1 MTDALKFPSVGVST
15 TSTNWLDN
23 FLEARQNFESPRKF
37 FYWSALAA
45 ISAVVKRNVYLR
57 KKDAETRRTNY
68 ILYPNIYVFLVGD
81 SAVVRKGPPIKAA
94 RKLVKAVNNTR
105 IISGRASIQ
114 GILKE
119 LATAYS
125 REDGPPITDAAAFI
139 CASEFRSSLIS
150 DPQALSILTD
160 IYDGDFSNDWKTLL
174 KGSDIEE
181 LKDVYPVILGGSNP
195 AYLKEAITGA
205 DIEGGF
211 VGRSFMVYGS
221 QRQKINALVADIEG
235 DDDGDDD
242 EGEDEQYQAE
252 AEWLKELT
260 KLKGHFKYT
269 REGARIYKDWYEN
282 FTTKEVDDKT
292 GTFGRLHDQVL
303 KVAMLL
309 SLSRKTALVLDKSD
323 VQDAIDS
330 CIELAG
336 DVNKALMPSG
346 KSEFAAKTTVFLQ
359 EMLRS
364 ERYEISRRK
373 FLQKHWGDV
382 DAFDLDRIVET
393 MINAQWLNVRKDGK
407 DTFYQL
413 TDVAAEQYLHI
424 SQKREHTRYE

>member
-1 MTDALKFPSVGVST
+1 LS
-15 TSTNWLDN
+15 WLDD
-23 FLEARQNFESPRKF
+23 FLDARQNFESPRKF

-45 ISAVVKRNVYLR
+45 ISAVVKRNVYVR
-57 KKDAETRRTNY
+57 KRDAETKRTNY

-105 IISGRASIQ
+105 IISGRASVQ
-114 GILKE
+114 GIIKE

-139 CASEFRSSLIS
+139 CASEFKSSLVS

-160 IYDGDFSNDWKTLL
+160 IFDGDFSSDWKVLL
-174 KGSDIEE
+174 KGAATEE

-195 AYLKEAITGA
+195 AYLKEAIAGA

-221 QRQKINALVADIEG
+221 KRQKINALVSDIEG
-235 DDDGDDD
+235 EENDD
-242 EGEDEQYQAE
+242 EDADEENKNYEKE
-252 AEWLKELT
+252 AEWLKKIIE
-260 KLKGHFKYT
+260 LKGHFKYT
-269 REGARIYKDWYEN
+269 PEAAKLYTDWYEG
-282 FTTKEVDDKT
+282 FTVKEVDDKT

-309 SLSRKTALVLDKSD
+309 SLSRKLQLVLDKND
-323 VQDAIDS
+323 IQDAIDS

-336 DVNKALMPSG
+336 DVNKALMPGG
-346 KSEFAAKTTVFLQ
+346 KSEFAQKTVVFLQ
-359 EMLRS
+359 ELLKT
-364 ERYEISRRK
+364 EGHKISRRR

-393 MINAQWLNVRKDGK
+393 LIQNHAITVTKPGK
-407 DTFYQL
+407 DVMYQL
-413 TDVAAEQYLHI
+413 TDATIEAYLHL
-424 SQKREHTRYE
+424 KKAEE

>member
-1 MTDALKFPSVGVST
+1 MPGTIPFSLVSV
-15 TSTNWLDN
+15 NWLDKI
-23 FLEARQNFESPRKF
+23 LDSRQNFESPRKF

-45 ISAVVKRNVYLR
+45 ISAVIKRNVFLR

-81 SAVVRKGPPIKAA
+81 SAVVRKGPPIKMA
-94 RKLVKAVNNTR
+94 RKLVKEVNNTR

-114 GILKE
+114 GIIKE

-139 CASEFRSSLIS
+139 CSSEFRSSLIS

-160 IYDGDFSNDWKTLL
+160 IFDGDFSNDWKTLL
-174 KGSDIEE
+174 KGSDVEE

-221 QRQKINALVADIEG
+221 KRQKINALVADIEG
-235 DDDGDDD
+235 DDDGDD
-242 EGEDEQYQAE
+242 EGEDEQYKEE
-252 AEWLKELT
+252 AEWLKEII
-260 KLKGHFKYT
+260 KLKGHFKYS
-269 REGARIYKDWYEN
+269 RDGARIYKDWYEG
-282 FTTKEVDDKT
+282 FTIKEVDDKT

-309 SLSRKTALVLDKSD
+309 SLSRKMALVLSKDDIS
-323 VQDAIDS
+323 DAIDA

-346 KSEFAAKTTVFLQ
+346 KSDMAHKTTVLLQ
-359 EMLRS
+359 EMLKAES
-364 ERYEISRRK
+364 YELSRKK
-373 FLQKHWGDV
+373 FLQMHWGDV

-393 MINAQWLNVRKDGK
+393 MIAANWLDIRKDSR
-407 DTFYQL
+407 DTFYKL
-413 TDVAAEQYLHI
+413 RDNAVEQYLHI
-424 SQKREHTRYE
+424 SHKTERAR

>member
-1 MTDALKFPSVGVST
+1 MNVLQPAFSGSKVS
-15 TSTNWLDN
+15 WLDRI
-23 FLEARQNFESPRKF
+23 LDSRQNFESPRKF

-81 SAVVRKGPPIKAA
+81 SAVVRKGPPIKMA
-94 RKLVKAVNNTR
+94 RKLVKVVNNTR
-105 IISGRASIQ
+105 IISGRSSIQ

-119 LATAYS
+119 LSTAYS
-125 REDGPPITDAAAFI
+125 QENGPPITDAAAFI

-160 IYDGDFSNDWKTLL
+160 IFDGDFSNDWKTLL

-195 AYLKEAITGA
+195 AYLKEAISGA

-221 QRQKINALVADIEG
+221 KRQKINALVADIEG
-235 DDDGDDD
+235 DDNEDD
-242 EGEDEQYQAE
+242 EGEEEQYTEE
-252 AEWLKELT
+252 AAWLKELT

-269 REGARIYKDWYEN
+269 KESAKIYRDWYES
-282 FTTKEVDDKT
+282 FTIKEIEDKT

-309 SLSRKTALVLDKSD
+309 SMSRKLALVLDKSD
-323 VQDAIDS
+323 IQDAIDA

-346 KSEFAAKTTVFLQ
+346 KSEFANKTTVFLQ
-359 EMLRS
+359 EMLKS
-364 ERYEISRRK
+364 PEYEVSRRR

-393 MINAQWLNVRKDGK
+393 LINAQWLDTRKDGK
-407 DTFYQL
+407 DTHYKL
-413 TDVAAEQYLHI
+413 RATAVEQYLHI
-424 SQKREHTRYE
+424 SQKAESAQ